1 MNLSPKLLARRRSA
15 ALLVFIASLAGL
27 AQAATPQ
34 ELLAAYTAAAGV
46 PASPERGQKLFTST
60 FGTQMGFSCSSCHGS
75 VPTQR
80 GKDQVTEKPIAPLAP
95 ASNPLRFTDRSKV
108 EHWFRLNCKDTVGRD
123 CSAGE
128 KADVMSWL
136 LTLKP

>member
-1 MNLSPKLLARRRSA
+1 MNPSLTLSAHFGT
-15 ALLVFIASLAGL
+15 ALLIATACLVPA

-34 ELLAAYTAAAGV
+34 ELLAGYTAAAGV
-46 PASPERGQKLFTST
+46 PASPERGQKLFTSR
-60 FGTQMGFSCSSCHGS
+60 FGTKMGFSCSSCHGD
-75 VPTQR
+75 VPTKT
-80 GKDQVTEKPIAPLAP
+80 GKDQVTDKPIPPLAP
-95 ASNPLRFTDRSKV
+95 AFTPTRFTDLSKV
-108 EHWFRLNCKDTVGRD
+108 DHWFRLNCRDIIGRD